1 MAWGLVIA
9 GIGAA
14 AGVFNAFDEYNANR
28 QIRAD
33 LDEIKKYLIGLR
45 SAVAELQ
52 RQNTVILAKLDLLPG
67 QIRQIVTEVV
77 DVALLTERYST
88 VDDIRDNFLVLRGG
102 RSYSLRSLEWLNFS
116 NAMGYLFDHESR
128 ISKVFS
134 LIEVCEIALVITK
147 KRSLLLV
154 IVRLD
159 EKISALRPL
168 FEDLTADIES
178 RLQKLKIDL
187 DKTTFI
193 RDHNLSP
200 DLPTWGE
207 LRYTPQPDREIE
219 ESYTEQEC
227 HYEERP
233 GRYADRLVRVCR
245 DVRRTR
251 RVPDR
256 AFHAARDAHV
266 NGIRAQIAIISDLL
280 ATIGPLKEALDALVA
295 YRDRITEGNDF
306 SAIHES
312 APLYFSDDESEDALP
327 RAGVRAL
334 NDSDFHDYID
344 GCHGDCESVEGLKIQ
359 RDNRAFFSDRC

>member
-14 AGVFNAFDEYNANR
+14 AGLFNAFDEYNANR

-45 SAVAELQ
+45 SAVAELHK
-52 RQNTVILAKLDLLPG
+52 QNTLILAKLDLLPA

-77 DVALLTERYST
+77 EVALLTERYST

-102 RSYSLRSLEWLNFS
+102 RSYSLRSTEWLNFS
-116 NAMGYLFDHESR
+116 NAMGYLFTHESR

-134 LIEVCEIALVITK
+134 LIEVCEVALIITK

-159 EKISALRPL
+159 EKISAIRPL
-168 FEDLTADIES
+168 FDDLTANIET
-178 RLQKLKIDL
+178 RLLKLKIDL
-187 DKTTFI
+187 DNRSFI
-193 RDHNLSP
+193 LDHNLSA

-207 LRYTPQPDREIE
+207 LRYTPQPDREID

-266 NGIRAQIAIISDLL
+266 HGIRAQIATISDLL
-280 ATIGPLKEALDALVA
+280 ANLGPLKEALDALIT
-295 YRDRITEGNDF
+295 YRDLIAEGNDF
-306 SAIHES
+306 AAIHEG
-312 APLYFSDDESEDALP
+312 APLYFSDDESEGALP
-327 RAGVRAL
+327 RDGVKAL
-334 NDSDFHDYID
+334 DDNDFHDYID
-344 GCHGDCESVEGLKIQ
+344 GCYGDCASVEGLKIQ
-359 RDNRAFFSDRC
+359 SDSRAFLSDRC